1 MATGIMYHT
10 KYISN
15 LPRSSYYGGRQSVNS
30 NGFGIGLGVG
40 MLLGYRSGF
49 LARPYS
55 NTHGYNTYEDIHRRE
70 KYNRR
75 KDGLLECAVANTTVY
90 VKKLINIQ
98 GKINLLLL
106 NFRSKLKGKIS
117 LTSVP

>member
-1 MATGIMYHT
+1 M
-10 KYISN
+10 
-15 LPRSSYYGGRQSVNS
+15 NS

-98 GKINLLLL
+98 GKLIYVLGYSKEYFTDLLETCSFCQELDFEL
-106 NFRSKLKGKIS
+106 RLDVSEKS
-117 LTSVP
+117 SER

>member
-1 MATGIMYHT
+1 M
-10 KYISN
+10 
-15 LPRSSYYGGRQSVNS
+15 NS

-98 GKINLLLL
+98 GKINLCTYLGIQRSIFLTFLKPDRLAMNWIL
-106 NFRSKLKGKIS
+106 NSD
-117 LTSVP
+117 

>member
-1 MATGIMYHT
+1 M
-10 KYISN
+10 
-15 LPRSSYYGGRQSVNS
+15 NS

-55 NTHGYNTYEDIHRRE
+55 NTQGYNTYEDIHRRE

-75 KDGLLECAVANTTVY
+75 KDGLLECALANTTVY

-98 GKINLLLL
+98 GKINLLVL
-106 NFRSKLKGKIS
+106 NFRSKFGKLQKFKTLNFDLKIPLKVSIIP
-117 LTSVP
+117 LWKNYEI

>member
-1 MATGIMYHT
+1 MVDQDSWKTCDE
-10 KYISN
+10 
-15 LPRSSYYGGRQSVNS
+15 LVN
-30 NGFGIGLGVG
+30 
-40 MLLGYRSGF
+40 
-49 LARPYS
+49 
-55 NTHGYNTYEDIHRRE
+55 RRE

-98 GKINLLLL
+98 GKINLILL

>member
-1 MATGIMYHT
+1 MSYF
-10 KYISN
+10 KS
-15 LPRSSYYGGRQSVNS
+15 RSSYYGGRQSVNS

-55 NTHGYNTYEDIHRRE
+55 NTHGYNTYDDIHRRE
-70 KYNRR
+70 KYNKR

-98 GKINLLLL
+98 GKID
-106 NFRSKLKGKIS
+106 F
-117 LTSVP
+117 LTFPECF

>member
-1 MATGIMYHT
+1 M
-10 KYISN
+10 
-15 LPRSSYYGGRQSVNS
+15 NS

-98 GKINLLLL
+98 GKINLQVERYLLSPSVFNL
-106 NFRSKLKGKIS
+106 NALREVYFVFLKCTIMRC
-117 LTSVP
+117 VY

>member
-1 MATGIMYHT
+1 M
-10 KYISN
+10 
-15 LPRSSYYGGRQSVNS
+15 NS

-98 GKINLLLL
+98 GKINLHTYG
-106 NFRSKLKGKIS
+106 S
-117 LTSVP
+117 SVMRVGSDTFGDPIFQKDLQN